1 MHRTTIGK
9 RYVLHNQL
17 GAGGMGAV
25 FRATDRLA
33 INEAERTVAL
43 KRVTTSADELEFA
56 SRADLNY
63 ESATQM
69 RLALAN
75 EFKVLASLRHPHII
89 SVLDYGFDEAKQPYF
104 AMSLLDNPQTLLD
117 AGKNRPLAIKIELLL
132 AVLQALAYLHR
143 RNIIHRD
150 LKPANVMVVGVESH
164 DTNHQVKVLDFGLAL
179 TSSRNADD
187 IAETTSG
194 TLPYM
199 APELFQGASPTRA
212 SDLYAVGIMAFELF
226 AGYHPFA
233 TDNVGLL
240 LNDILFT
247 PVDLSHLNI
256 NPEIAIVIGRLL
268 DKDPHQRFSDAHD
281 VITALCRAANHPPPA
296 EALEIRNS
304 FLQATQFV
312 GRHDEFTVLLTALA
326 QVIAGKGGAWL
337 LGGESGIGKSRMLD
351 ELRTNALV
359 EGALVLRGQA
369 VNEGSS
375 PYQMWRE
382 TLRWLVLMTSI
393 EPADA
398 GILKTLV
405 PDIDSLVEYDVADP
419 PPLDPQAVQ
428 NRLLTIVSRML
439 GEQTQPILILLEDL
453 HWAGS
458 ESLVLLDRLSRI
470 AADSSVLIVASFR
483 NDEYPDLPAR
493 LPEMELLKLSRL
505 TKDAIGELSEAML
518 GESGKQAQII
528 ELLQRETEGNIFF
541 AVEVMRVLAEEA
553 GQLSQVG
560 QVPLPGKVLAGGIQQ
575 IIQRRLQRLPQDL
588 RPLIQL
594 AATAGRELDLKL
606 IHSVYQSADLDQDLA
621 RCANAAVLEINEN
634 RWRFSHDKLRDGVVA
649 EIPAGE
655 RQELHRR
662 IAQAIETVYPG
673 IPEQY
678 AALAHHW
685 HMVED
690 AEKERHYAALA
701 GEVALQNSANLDA
714 ARLFSRALE
723 LLSEMPDTPERIQ
736 QELPLQINL
745 GVVLLATKGYT
756 APEVKKSWVCA
767 HELARQLGY
776 PPQLFQVLWGLW
788 SFYIV
793 QANLQQAKELA
804 DQMLA
809 QAESSEDNVHL
820 LVAHW
825 VQGVTF
831 WGQGKFESALTHLGQ
846 GISRYDAQEH
856 HALGFLFGQDPG
868 VTCLIFS
875 AHCLWPLG
883 YPEQAQEH
891 VRRAVALAQEV
902 KHPFSEAFAK
912 VTSIVM
918 HSRCQDSEA
927 ALREIPAL
935 MSLSAEHNFPLWI
948 AWATSIN
955 GWAMTRNGNYSA
967 GLTHVDQGIAIIQAI
982 GAQIELQYGLTLQA
996 SMYGQAGL
1004 VDEGLKIIDGALIRL
1019 ESGESQDRSSEAEL
1033 HRVKGE
1039 LQLLIG
1045 SPDAEA
1051 SFQRAITIAQ
1061 NQNAKMWELRA
1072 TVSLSH
1078 LWKNQ
1083 GKLTQ
1088 AHKKLL
1094 TIYNWFSEG
1103 LETVDLKEAANLLNE
1118 LA

>member
-1 MHRTTIGK
+1 MPATVGK

-17 GAGGMGAV
+17 GEGGMGAV
-25 FRATDRLA
+25 FQATDRLA
-33 INEAERTVAL
+33 LSEVERTVAL
-43 KRVTTSADELEFA
+43 KRVTTSTEELEFA
-56 SRADLNY
+56 SKADLNH

-75 EFKVLASLRHPHII
+75 EFKVLASLRHPNII

-104 AMSLLDNPQTLLD
+104 AMNLLNNPQTMLD
-117 AGKNRPLAIKIELLL
+117 AGQNQPLAVKIDLLL
-132 AVLQALAYLHR
+132 AVLQALAYLHHR
-143 RNIIHRD
+143 HIIHRD
-150 LKPANVMVVGVESH
+150 LKPGNIMVVRSEMP
-164 DTNHQVKVLDFGLAL
+164 DTNHQVKVLDFGLSV
-179 TSSRNADD
+179 TSSRNVDD
-187 IAETTSG
+187 MTDTTAG

-199 APELFQGASPTRA
+199 APELFQGESATMV
-212 SDLYAVGIMAFELF
+212 SDLYAVGIMAYELF
-226 AGYHPFA
+226 AGCHPFEA
-233 TDNVGLL
+233 DNIGLL
-240 LNDILFT
+240 LNNILFK
-247 PVDLSHLNI
+247 PVDLSQLNV
-256 NPEIAIVIGRLL
+256 NAEIAIVIGQLL
-268 DKDPHQRFSDAHD
+268 SKDPHERLSNAHD
-281 VITALCRAANHPPPA
+281 VITALCNAAKRPLPE
-296 EALEIRNS
+296 EALEIRES
-304 FLQATQFV
+304 FLQAAQFV

-326 QVIAGKGGAWL
+326 QMIAGKGGAWL

-369 VNEGSS
+369 VSEGSS

-382 TLRWLVLMTSI
+382 TLRWLVLMSTI

-405 PDIDSLVEYDVADP
+405 PDIDSLVEYDVSDP

-458 ESLVLLDRLSRI
+458 ESLVLLDHLSRI

-493 LPEMELLKLSRL
+493 LPKMELLKLLRL

-518 GESGKQAQII
+518 GESGKQSQII

-560 QVPLPGKVLAGGIQQ
+560 QVPLPRKVLAGGIQQ
-575 IIQRRLQRLPQDL
+575 IIQRRLHRLPQDL

-594 AATAGRELDLKL
+594 AAIAGRELDLKL
-606 IHSVYQSADLDQDLA
+606 IRSVYQSTDLDQDLA

-649 EIPAGE
+649 EIPAGK
-655 RQELHRR
+655 RQELHRQ

-685 HMVED
+685 HMVKD

-701 GEVALQNSANLDA
+701 GEVALRNSANLDA

-723 LLSEMPDTPERIQ
+723 LIGLMPDTPERMQ
-736 QELPLQINL
+736 QELTLQINL

-756 APEVKKSWVCA
+756 APEVKKSWVRA

-804 DQMLA
+804 DQILA
-809 QAESSEDNVHL
+809 RAESSEDNVQL

-825 VQGVTF
+825 VLGVTL
-831 WGQGKFESALTHLGQ
+831 WGQGKFESALIHLGQ
-846 GISRYDAQEH
+846 GISRYDSQKH
-856 HALGFLFGQDPG
+856 RTLGFLFGQDPG

-891 VRRAVALAQEV
+891 VHRAVALAQEV
-902 KHPFSEAFAK
+902 EHPFSEAFAK
-912 VTSIVM
+912 TTSIVM

-935 MSLSAEHNFPLWI
+935 VSLSTEHNFPLWI
-948 AWATSIN
+948 AWATSIK
-955 GWAMTRNGNYSA
+955 GWAMTRNGNSSE
-967 GLTHVDQGIAIIQAI
+967 GLAQVDQGIAIIQAI

-996 SMYGQAGL
+996 LTYGQAGL
-1004 VDEGLKIIDGALIRL
+1004 VNEGLEIIDGALARL

-1039 LQLLIG
+1039 LQLLLG
-1045 SPDAEA
+1045 SFEAEV

-1061 NQNAKMWELRA
+1061 KQNAKMWELRA
-1072 TVSLSH
+1072 TVSLCR
-1078 LWKNQ
+1078 LWKDQ
-1083 GKLTQ
+1083 GKLAEAQ
-1088 AHKKLL
+1088 EKLL
-1094 TIYNWFSEG
+1094 TVHNWFSEG
-1103 LETVDLKEAANLLNE
+1103 LDTVDLKVAANLLDE